1 MAKGNEAE
9 INMHRQTKPP
19 IYALFNNSQF
29 EIQEIPMDHN
39 MLLFSDKV
47 VEFEYNC
54 ELLLS
59 ESMDKLSEEFKTA
72 LIYFSVLISLV
83 YVCLIGFAGSLYS
96 SSCLTSLQF
105 LLHISINLL
114 LFVLLFFI
122 LYMIKKSN
130 RFLLMTKNIFTLY
143 AILANSYFIVCE
155 NKVLSSL
162 TSSDYSP
169 SALPL
174 TLILVVFTC
183 SIRNV
188 IFDSFVHYLIIVS
201 HAVFLF
207 SCLNI
212 VYSPINSS
220 AIICECA
227 VVLLILA
234 YQLIETHIYS
244 LRSRSIFWR
253 KYSEEAAVAN
263 FIDPDNSGINN
274 FETESEHMIFI
285 CEKMRNN
292 IKFAVK
298 AIIFKDIK
306 QRLKETLAD
315 LAAIKKIV
323 GHSGI
328 GAPLKL
334 QDHVKDFEDREF
346 INQNYVELSLSN
358 HSDCV
363 RSTTF
368 INLLEHRNVLFPDYG
383 LNELE
388 NVLSGVGKNWNFDI
402 WFVQE
407 TTGKSLT
414 IVGQYLF
421 AKYGLLQRF
430 KISEDVLERY
440 LHSLEFHYNSNAYHN
455 ACHGADVLHSFL
467 YFVIN
472 SDVQRFCT
480 PIETL
485 ACIVAGLAH
494 DVGHPGLTNRYL
506 VQSRDPI
513 AMQFNDA
520 SVLENMHCA
529 TIYQFLNKPGHNIF
543 EWVDAEDWICSR
555 KIIIEMVLATDMSKH
570 FEILGKFRTRA
581 ITLSD
586 INLEKLE
593 DKILVFSAGLKCA
606 DIGHSAKYSDLHHKW
621 TKLVTEEFFKQG
633 DLEKM
638 KKLPV
643 SMYCDRVATN
653 IPKSQAGFLKNIC
666 LPLFEAWVRYINTEP
681 VSKCLVLLKQ
691 NLEMWEISGKARRS
705 TQLVFNETLA
715 PFNPQVT
722 FGGSAPSPIE

>member
-1 MAKGNEAE
+1 MAKVSEAE
-9 INMHRQTKPP
+9 VYTHRQTKPP
-19 IYALFNNSQF
+19 LYAMLDNVQF
-29 EIQEIPMDHN
+29 EFQAIPMDQN
-39 MLLFSDKV
+39 LLLFSTKE

-54 ELLLS
+54 DLLLS
-59 ESMDKLSEEFKTA
+59 ESMDKFSEEFKTV
-72 LIYFSVLISLV
+72 LTYFSILISLI
-83 YVCLIGFAGSLYS
+83 YTCLIGFAGSLYS
-96 SSCLTSLQF
+96 SSLLTFSQF
-105 LLHISINLL
+105 LLHIFINLA
-114 LFVLLFFI
+114 LFVLWFLI
-122 LYMIKKSN
+122 LCMIKKSN
-130 RFLLMTKNIFTLY
+130 KIALMSKNMFTVY
-143 AILANSYFIVCE
+143 AVITNSYFILCDS
-155 NKVLSSL
+155 KVLSSL
-162 TSSDYSP
+162 AGSGYSP

-174 TLILVVFTC
+174 TLILIVFTC
-183 SIRNV
+183 SVRNV

-207 SCLNI
+207 FCMNL
-212 VYSPINSS
+212 VYSPLNVS
-220 AIICECA
+220 AIICECT

-253 KYSEEAAVAN
+253 KYSEKAAVAD
-263 FIDPDNSGINN
+263 FINPESNGINR

-285 CEKMRNN
+285 CEKIKNN

-315 LAAIKKIV
+315 LAIVKKIA

-328 GAPLKL
+328 AVPLKL
-334 QDHVKDFEDREF
+334 ENQVQDFEDREF
-346 INQNYVELSLSN
+346 INQNYVDLSLTN
-358 HSDCV
+358 QSDYL
-363 RSTTF
+363 RATTF
-368 INLLEHRNVLFPDYG
+368 INLMDQRVNVIFPEYG

-421 AKYGLLQRF
+421 SKYGLLKRF
-430 KISEDVLERY
+430 KISDDVLERY
-440 LHSLEFHYNSNAYHN
+440 LHSLETHYNQNAYHN

-467 YFVIN
+467 YFISN
-472 SDVQRFCT
+472 SDVQRFCSS
-480 PIETL
+480 IETL
-485 ACIVAGLAH
+485 ACIIAGLAH

-513 AMQFNDA
+513 AIQFNDT
-520 SVLENMHCA
+520 SVLENMHCS

-543 EWVDAEDWICSR
+543 EWVDAEDWTCAR
-555 KIIIEMVLATDMSKH
+555 KVIIDMVLATDMSRH

-586 INLEKLE
+586 INLEKIE
-593 DKILVFSAGLKCA
+593 DKLLVFSAGLKCA

-621 TKLVTEEFFKQG
+621 TKLVLEEFFKQG
-633 DLEKM
+633 DLEKS
-638 KKLPV
+638 KKLPI
-643 SMYCDRVATN
+643 SMYCDRTITN
-653 IPKSQAGFLKNIC
+653 VPKSQAGFLKNIC
-666 LPLFEAWVRYINTEP
+666 LPLFDAWVKYINTEP
-681 VSKCLVLLKQ
+681 VGKCLALLKL
-691 NLEMWEISGKARRS
+691 NLEAWEISGKSRRS
-705 TQLVFNETLA
+705 TQPVHNNELTA
-715 PFNPQVT
+715 FNPQVS
-722 FGGSAPSPIE
+722 FAGSASPI